1 MSTIPGTNTIIDL
14 SHWNPVNSFPD
25 IKAGGVQAIIHKC
38 SQGVVLDLAY
48 ATRRAAAI
56 PSGLL
61 WGAYHFGVASQDPVK
76 QADFF
81 LSMSHQP
88 KIMALD
94 WEWNKADT
102 MTVWQATTFVQRIFD
117 QTRVYPLLYTSAAF
131 LMDHQAIKGG
141 YPAISLSVLS
151 RCRLWL
157 TGFSPK
163 PIIPEPWTDWC
174 IWQHGLGECQGVSG
188 QVDRDTYNG
197 TPDALA
203 ASF

>member
-1 MSTIPGTNTIIDL
+1 MTIPGTNTIIDL

-102 MTVWQATTFVQRIFD
+102 MSEPAAALFVERIFKM
-117 QTRVYPLLYTSAAF
+117 TGRWPLLYTSQSF
-131 LMDHQAIKGG
+131 LRAIIGARATA
-141 YPAISLSVLS
+141 PDANLTN
-151 RCRLWL
+151 CALWV
-157 TGFSPK
+157 TGFSGN
-163 PIIPEPWTDWC
+163 PIIPWPWSGRWK
-174 IWQHGLGECQGVSG
+174 IWQHGLAPCPGIDG